1 MRRANASGGDAMRRH
16 WEIRLTGTGGQGLI
30 LAGLILA
37 EAAAI
42 YDDKNAIQSQSY
54 GPAARG
60 GISKSELIISD
71 GEIDYPKVQSP
82 DILLAMSQEAADH
95 YSQDIRKDAV
105 VVVDSQFVERLPIR
119 SAWAAPITEIARRA
133 TGQTI
138 TATMTA
144 LGIIAGLTGVV
155 SKPALLQAVSARA
168 PRGTAELNQK
178 AVEAGFEEASSR
190 QKEVSQTDLT

>member
-1 MRRANASGGDAMRRH
+1 MKTH

-60 GISKSELIISD
+60 GISKSELIISE

-95 YSQDIRKDAV
+95 YSHDICKDAV
-105 VVVDSQFVERLPIR
+105 VVVDSHFVERLPIR
-119 SAWAAPITEIARRA
+119 SAHALPITEIAYQA

-144 LGIIAGLTGVV
+144 LGIIAGLTQVV
-155 SKPALLQAVSARA
+155 SKEALLRAVAARA
-168 PRGTAELNQK
+168 PRGTAEMNTK
-178 AVEAGFEEASSR
+178 AVEAGFVAATR
-190 QKEVSQTDLT
+190 QKANASP